1 MEGSGEQGGGI
12 STRQG
17 IQHTVG
23 GIQASHTPEETQ
35 KAPNQLGGDTNSS
48 EKLKTP
54 HSLQRLL
61 PNSTVF
67 LPKRSVKMTGDEK
80 AAAVEKSQLVPVEK
94 SQEEEKKPNA
104 APTE

>member
-1 MEGSGEQGGGI
+1 MGSLEGSGEQGGGI

-23 GIQASHTPEETQ
+23 GIQASHTHQRRQRRLRAGRLP
-35 KAPNQLGGDTNSS
+35 PNQLGGDTNSS

-67 LPKRSVKMTGDEK
+67 TQKKCQDDRGREGRRSG
-80 AAAVEKSQLVPVEK
+80 EKSACA
-94 SQEEEKKPNA
+94 SG
-104 APTE
+104 